1 MDLFGTDGLR
11 GEVNEDI
18 TPELAMKL
26 GKSTDI
32 ITQKGDAVLI
42 CTDTRQSARTL
53 EYALASGISSI
64 GRNVYLLDVL
74 PTPGVPLLLEE
85 FDAELGAV
93 ISASHNLASDN
104 GIKFFNSDGLK
115 LTPNVE
121 EKLEKFI
128 VTGDGESLAR
138 WSELGDIA
146 IVENSEDLYIE
157 ALKDR
162 LGENLPDLTGMKLAL
177 DCAHGATYRVAPRLF
192 SEFGADLRKIGVNP
206 SGYNI
211 NENCGSTS
219 LGRLKEE
226 VESGDSD
233 IGVAFDGDGDRA
245 LFVDEQGNE
254 VDGDRVLYF
263 ASKNMMEKGELEP
276 PTVVSTVMSNLGLEK
291 SLHEIGIDLV
301 RTQVGDKYVAQEMIK
316 RGAVIGGEQSGHIIF
331 QNVNTTGDGVLTA
344 LMVLGIVGRTG
355 KKLSQLGEGMVRYPQ
370 VLENVPTD
378 NKEDFQGNGEI
389 QAEID
394 KWEKEL
400 GEEGRTLVR
409 PSGTQDVIRVMVEGK
424 DQDRAEKV
432 AKELGDFIDR
442 ELNG

>member
-32 ITQKGDAVLI
+32 ITQKGDAILV

-85 FDAELGAV
+85 FDAKLGAV

-104 GIKFFNSDGLK
+104 GIKFFDSDGLK

-138 WSELGDIA
+138 WSDLGDIA
-146 IVENSEDLYIE
+146 TVENPEDLYIE

-192 SEFGADLRKIGVNP
+192 SDLGADLNKIGVNP

-219 LGRLKEE
+219 LDRLKEE

-263 ASKNMMEKGELEP
+263 ASKYMMEKGELKP

-316 RGAVIGGEQSGHIIF
+316 QGALIGGEQSGHIIF
-331 QNVNTTGDGVLTA
+331 QDVNTTGDGVLTA
-344 LMVLGIVGRTG
+344 LMVLGIVKRTG

-378 NKEDFQGNGEI
+378 NKEDFQEDGEI

-400 GEEGRTLVR
+400 GDEGRTLVR

-432 AKELGDFIDR
+432 AKELGDFIAR